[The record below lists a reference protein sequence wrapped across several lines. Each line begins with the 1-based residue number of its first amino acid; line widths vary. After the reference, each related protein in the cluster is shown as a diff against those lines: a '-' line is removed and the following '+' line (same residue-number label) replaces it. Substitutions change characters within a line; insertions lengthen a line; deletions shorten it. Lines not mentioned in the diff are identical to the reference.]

1 MMGYDFELQSDKT
14 VRKIENRCFL
24 KGACSRWL
32 SHLRQLGLLMLLT
45 AYCFIAHASTSCSII
60 SAPTSFTMPAVVT
73 VPRDAPVGTLIGTPV
88 SQNYSFTCTTTDN
101 FSPGNP
107 RQAFIQ
113 FRTASPAAWT
123 ARSGG
128 GIIIPTNLPGVGLL
142 VNDTLGITA
151 PMGNDFAFVAA
162 SGAVAT
168 NAVTFQFIKTGA
180 VTPGAVAAKTN
191 LFHFQWVVLGLN
203 NSTNFSPDVFVSL
216 NGGTTVN
223 VIACSVSAGSVNM
236 TVNMP
241 TIPVSALT
249 GLGSA
254 AGNTAFALSLNCQSG
269 STVKVTMSTA
279 NPSATFAG
287 VVQPT
292 TGAGF
297 ASGVGVQIQ
306 DGAGVPVTFGLKAPV
321 GLSPNGVLSIPY
333 SARYFQTAA
342 SVSAGNVAATVTF
355 TMNYE

>member
-1 MMGYDFELQSDKT
+1 MKVDNFELQSVQVGQQSEGRYFWKRQSW
-14 VRKIENRCFL
+14 VM
-24 KGACSRWL
+24 
-32 SHLRQLGLLMLLT
+32 SHFYQLCMLMVLM
-45 AYCFIAHASTSCSII
+45 AYSFFAEASTSCSIV
-60 SAPTSFTMPAVVT
+60 SAPPSFTMPAVVT
-73 VPRDAPVGTLIGTPV
+73 VPRDAPVGTLIGAPV
-88 SQNYSFTCTTTDN
+88 SQNYSFTCTTNDN

-113 FRTASPAAWT
+113 FRTANPASWT
-123 ARSGG
+123 VRSGG
-128 GIIIPTNLPGVGLL
+128 GIIIPTNLAGIGLL

-151 PMGNDFAFVAA
+151 PMGNDFAFVKS

-180 VTPGAVAAKTN
+180 VTPGVVTAKTN

-236 TVNMP
+236 TVDMP
-241 TIPVSALT
+241 SIPVSALT
-249 GLGSA
+249 GIGSV
-254 AGNTAFALSLNCQSG
+254 AGDKPFNLNLNCQSG
-269 STVKVTMSTA
+269 STVKITMNTA

-292 TGAGF
+292 AGAGF
-297 ASGVGVQIQ
+297 ASGVGVQIR
-306 DGAGVPVTFGLKAPV
+306 DGAGIPVTFGLKTPV
-321 GLSPNGVLSIPY
+321 GLSPNGALSIPY